1 MRYLVAVAVV
11 MCAVSGPALGQGTF
25 PLEFRESKMEETPAL
40 GETYCSCS
48 RSVGKPDAVGSVPGN
63 LPEQITYF
71 RFGPDDAA
79 TWVLATSGTKPVLYV
94 DSDRDGNLAEETPVS
109 GTRGESGITFA
120 GASVPGA
127 DGRSVR
133 VRMNSHT
140 REASQAPGC
149 LHMAAAGYRTGQV
162 RLAGKTYRVAV
173 IDGDLS
179 GRYDDVPAGPLPDR
193 RVDAVVFD
201 RNGNGQFERFDPTGN
216 PPEWSP
222 LAKALA
228 VDGAWY
234 AVTVAADGSKI
245 DLSPTQ
251 PTYGHLDLGPH
262 RLTLGAFSDFGYQR
276 IESQGGKVRVPAGR
290 YAAVSLELLKSD
302 GTADWRLQ
310 LARDPGRLGAFVV
323 EAGQTFSMP
332 LGPPLVPTAGV
343 EQTEGVVTTSNLVG
357 PDRRSI
363 PIVRLDYRLE
373 GRSGERYAPAVMKGS
388 TRVPPPEVEIVDST
402 GKVIYSGKF
411 AYG

>member
-1 MRYLVAVAVV
+1 MRYLLAATVV
-11 MCAVSGPALGQGTF
+11 VGGLTGPVLGQGTF
-25 PLEFRESKMEETPAL
+25 PLEFRESKIEETPAL
-40 GETYCSCS
+40 SETYYSCS

-71 RFGPDDAA
+71 RFGPEDAV
-79 TWVLATSGTKPVLYV
+79 TWLLATSGTKPVLYV
-94 DSDRDGNLAEETPVS
+94 DTDRDGNLAEETPVS
-109 GTRGESGITFA
+109 GTRDQSGITFA

-133 VRMNSHT
+133 VRMTSHT
-140 REASQAPGC
+140 RQTTQAPGC
-149 LHMAAAGYRTGQV
+149 LHVTAAGYRTGQV
-162 RLAGKTYRVAV
+162 RLGGKAYRVAV
-173 IDGDLS
+173 IDGDMS
-179 GRYDDVPAGPLPDR
+179 GRYNDVPAGPLPDR
-193 RVDAVVFD
+193 RVDAVVID

-251 PTYGHLDLGPH
+251 PAYGHLDLGPH
-262 RLTLGAFSDFGYQR
+262 RLTLGAFSDFGYQH
-276 IESQGGKVRVPAGR
+276 IKTQGGKVRVPAGR

-310 LARDPGRLGAFVV
+310 LAPDPGRLGTFVV
-323 EAGQTFSMP
+323 EAGQTFSLP
-332 LGPPLVPTAGV
+332 LGPPLIPTAGV
-343 EQTEGVVTTSNLVG
+343 ELAGGT
-357 PDRRSI
+357 
-363 PIVRLDYRLE
+363 VRLDYRLA

-388 TRVPPPEVEIVDST
+388 TRVPPPGLEIVDPT
-402 GKVIYSGKF
+402 GKIIYSGKF